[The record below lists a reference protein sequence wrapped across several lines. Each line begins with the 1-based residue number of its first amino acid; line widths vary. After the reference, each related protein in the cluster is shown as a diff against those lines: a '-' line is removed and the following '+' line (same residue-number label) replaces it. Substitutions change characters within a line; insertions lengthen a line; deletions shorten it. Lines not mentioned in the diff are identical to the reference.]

1 VVASPGVGVTCRA
14 PAKLNLYLHVL
25 GQRSD
30 GFHVLDSLVMFADVG
45 DVVRVESGP
54 TLTLAVAGPFADDL
68 AATDPEN
75 NLVVRAARAL
85 ARHGGLEAAATIT
98 LDKNLPV
105 AAGIGGGSADAAA
118 TLHAL
123 NALWGLAASDAEL
136 AELGMEIGADVPACL
151 VSQPLLMGG
160 AGEQIELA
168 PTTPALSLVLVGP
181 NAPLS
186 TAQVFGARQGTRSE
200 HGRMTPSDSVQAF
213 VQDLSGRHNDLQ
225 AAAVALRPVIGDALG
240 SLEVE
245 PGCML
250 ARLSGSGSVCF
261 GIFPSAEDAEIA
273 AENIARHHPD
283 WWVVA
288 TSTSSAT
295 AEGHGQQ

>member
-1 VVASPGVGVTCRA
+1 VVASTGVGVTRRA

-30 GFHVLDSLVMFADVG
+30 GFHLLDSLVIFAQVG
-45 DVVRVESGP
+45 DVVRVESAP

-68 AATDPEN
+68 EATKTEN
-75 NLVVRAARAL
+75 NLIMRAARAL
-85 ARHGGLEAAATIT
+85 ARHGEVEAMATIT
-98 LDKNLPV
+98 LDKKLPV

-151 VSQPLLMGG
+151 ASQPLYMGG
-160 AGEQIELA
+160 AGEQIENA
-168 PTTPALSLVLVGP
+168 PTTPVLSLVLVGP

-186 TAQVFGARQGTRSE
+186 TAQVFGARQDPWSE
-200 HGRMTPSDSVQAF
+200 SGRMTPSDTVQAF
-213 VQDLSGRHNDLQ
+213 IQDLSHRRNDLQ
-225 AAAVALRPVIGDALG
+225 APAIALQPVIGDALG
-240 SLEVE
+240 SLEAE

-250 ARLSGSGSVCF
+250 ARMSGSGSVCF
-261 GIFPSAEDAEIA
+261 GIFPSADDAEIA
-273 AENIARHHPD
+273 AENIAQHHPD
-283 WWVVA
+283 WWVVP
-288 TSTSSAT
+288 TAT
-295 AEGHGQQ
+295 AGGHGQQ